1 MTQKNRVIS
10 DRNMEVEIMGDILE
24 IRINLARSIGMTR
37 SEKIFCSP
45 RPKVLF
51 RLVVIARR
59 RWFLQSIDRS
69 RHRINRI
76 AIEK

>member
-37 SEKIFCSP
+37 SEKNFLLASSKGTLQIGRDREEKMVLTVY
-45 RPKVLF
+45 RPKP
-51 RLVVIARR
+51 A
-59 RWFLQSIDRS
+59 
-69 RHRINRI
+69 
-76 AIEK
+76 